1 MNIRTVYW
9 IYACITHAWNS
20 WLCINSN
27 VLPEIGLELFHFH
40 NVNVYIYI
48 YIIYMH
54 FLLRLSIFVTWAPYP
69 IGQFYLCLG
78 LDKDHLSLFYSF
90 NLNLSFHFT
99 TIILFPPCYL
109 NSMVTQFVCACM
121 KDKNRRKH
129 KSELWPHS
137 I

>member
-48 YIIYMH
+48 IYMY

-90 NLNLSFHFT
+90 NLNLSCHFT
-99 TIILFPPCYL
+99 TIILLPPFYL
-109 NSMVTQFVCACM
+109 KLRVTSEIGAKVYSKISNLVCLSI
-121 KDKNRRKH
+121 DK
-129 KSELWPHS
+129 
-137 I
+137 